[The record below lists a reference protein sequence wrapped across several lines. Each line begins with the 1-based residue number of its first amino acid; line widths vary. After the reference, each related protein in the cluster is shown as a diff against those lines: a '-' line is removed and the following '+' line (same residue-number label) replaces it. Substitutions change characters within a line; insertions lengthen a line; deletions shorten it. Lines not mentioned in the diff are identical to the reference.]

1 MVYRVYSPA
10 KLNLGLQVLGRNQ
23 AGMHVLNSVFSK
35 INLYDVIDLHITYND
50 SRILPLQEWKLD
62 WDYEDDLV
70 YKAALCLQK
79 YSKAQFGLRFIVR
92 KNIPVGAGLGGGSSN
107 AATVLY
113 YLNILWK
120 LFYPKEILIKL
131 AKKLGDD
138 VSFFLYDSSS
148 LYCNFQHTKIVL
160 PKSYF
165 VLVIPKTSLS
175 TKSVFDEVRARKN
188 QFAPKISLSELYILK
203 NNDLL
208 HYAKILNDNLKD
220 IVDKAGKHKINL
232 RMTGTGAVLYLP
244 CKTRELAEFNAK
256 ILAKILFGF
265 YNSLEVV
272 KGIEKN
278 PLRCDWI

>member
-1 MVYRVYSPA
+1 MAYRVYSPA
-10 KLNLGLQVLGRNQ
+10 KLNLGLQIIGRNQ
-23 AGMHVLNSVFSK
+23 AGMHILNSIFSK
-35 INLYDVIDLHITYND
+35 ISLYDVIDLYITYDD
-50 SRILPLQEWKLD
+50 SRILPLDECKLD
-62 WDYEDDLV
+62 WAYEEDLI

-79 YSKAQFGLRFIVR
+79 YSNVQFGLKFIIR

-120 LFYPKEILIKL
+120 LFYSKEILINI
-131 AKKLGDD
+131 AKNLGDD
-138 VSFFLYDSSS
+138 VSFFLQDSSS
-148 LYCNFQHTKIVL
+148 VYYNFQHSKIRL

-165 VLVIPKTSLS
+165 VLIIPKTPLS
-175 TKSVFDEVRARKN
+175 TKIVFDEVRAKTK
-188 QFAPKISLSELYILK
+188 QFASKISLSELYTLK

-208 HYAKILNDNLKD
+208 YYAKILNGNLRD
-220 IVDKAGKHKINL
+220 IVDKADKYRISLK
-232 RMTGTGAVLYLP
+232 MTGSGAVLYLP

-265 YNSLEVV
+265 YNSLKVV

-278 PLRCDWI
+278 PLKCEWI